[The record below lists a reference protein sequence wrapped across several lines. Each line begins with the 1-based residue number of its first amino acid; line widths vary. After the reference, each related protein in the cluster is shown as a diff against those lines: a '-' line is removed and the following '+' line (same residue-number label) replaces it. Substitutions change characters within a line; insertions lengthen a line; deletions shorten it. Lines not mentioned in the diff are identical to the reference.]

1 MPHTS
6 YTHEVIRLTDGR
18 CYCLSC
24 DEVVAEEYFSGSDG
38 SVVDDGTGTG
48 APPRPSRGD

>member
-6 YTHEVIRLTDGR
+6 YTHEVIQLTDGR

-24 DEVVAEEYFSGSDG
+24 DEVVDAEYLPGSEETA
-38 SVVDDGTGTG
+38 VDRSPEPG
-48 APPRPSRGD
+48 PSPRAAEGD